1 MITTTTTTIPSRENP
16 LSLIFFD
23 LIRVAASKSSLSRRR
38 RNIHVNKND
47 DSKKKNES
55 DLGQRIKIIIF
66 GVVGG

>member
-1 MITTTTTTIPSRENP
+1 MITTTTTTIPSGENP

-47 DSKKKNES
+47 DSKKNES

>member
-1 MITTTTTTIPSRENP
+1 MITTTTIPSGENP

-47 DSKKKNES
+47 DSKKNES

>member
-47 DSKKKNES
+47 DSKKNES

>member
-1 MITTTTTTIPSRENP
+1 KKSQKYHKSLQSKAMITTTTTTIPSGENP

-47 DSKKKNES
+47 DSKKK
-55 DLGQRIKIIIF
+55 RI
-66 GVVGG
+66 